1 MVHVPDDD
9 LLDRMAALKAEGVP
23 FVVATV
29 IGTRGSTPRKV
40 GAKMVVAGDG
50 RTFGTV
56 GGGAVEALVIERAR
70 AVLRSPEVAR
80 FEWRLGSEEAGG
92 MPCGG
97 SMEFL
102 LEPFGVRPRAFV
114 FGAGHVGQALTRVLT
129 WLRFDVTVVDPRADL
144 MTEERLSGAR
154 LVREES
160 AKAAAQL
167 DIGPDAFCVVA
178 TPSHTFDLETMKV
191 LTRRPLRYLGLMA
204 SKKKKHE
211 VLQALREDGVTEDAL
226 SRVYCPVGLPIKAE
240 TPEEIAV
247 SIAAEMVSVLRTEP
261 KSGLAGEVP
270 EGGGVA

>member
-40 GAKMVVAGDG
+40 GAKMVVVGDG

-56 GGGAVEALVIERAR
+56 GGGAVEARVIERAR
-70 AVLRSPEVAR
+70 EVLRSPEVAR
-80 FEWRLGSEEAGG
+80 FEWRLGSEEAGE

-97 SMEFL
+97 AMEFL
-102 LEPFGVRPRAFV
+102 LEPFAVRPRAFV

-144 MTEERLSGAR
+144 MTKERLPGAR
-154 LVREES
+154 LVREDS

-178 TPSHTFDLETMKV
+178 TPSHAFDLETMKV
-191 LTRRPLRYLGLMA
+191 LMRRPMRYLGLMA
-204 SKKKKHE
+204 SKKKKQE
-211 VLQALREDGVTEDAL
+211 VFQALREEGVTEDAL
-226 SRVYCPVGLPIKAE
+226 ARVHCPVGLPIKAE

-261 KSGLAGEVP
+261 KAGLAGEVV
-270 EGGGVA
+270 ESGGGA